1 MHYLMKDSSKNYA
14 SSSSSSSSPSPSSS
28 SSPSSPSAS
37 SSKSSSPSSPSNSSS
52 SSKSS
57 SSSPSSSSSASASS
71 SAAPFSALSAR
82 LELPFAVFCFFI
94 SPSAASSSN
103 DRFWPLRSSA
113 VGASAGAA
121 SVFTSS
127 DIFIRFFGIG
137 FELTNFRRRSLNW
150 KAPC

>member
-57 SSSPSSSSSASASS
+57 SSSPSSASSS
-71 SAAPFSALSAR
+71 SAAPFSALSAP

-127 DIFIRFFGIG
+127 DIFISFFGMG

-150 KAPC
+150 KPM

>member
-52 SSKSS
+52 SSSKSS
-57 SSSPSSSSSASASS
+57 SSSPSASS
-71 SAAPFSALSAR
+71 SAAPFSALSAP
-82 LELPFAVFCFFI
+82 LELPFAVLAFFI
-94 SPSAASSSN
+94 SPSAASASN
-103 DRFWPLRSSA
+103 DRFCPLRSSA
-113 VGASAGAA
+113 DGASTGAA

-127 DIFIRFFGIG
+127 DIFIRFFGMG

-150 KAPC
+150 KPH

>member
-1 MHYLMKDSSKNYA
+1 MKDSSKNYA

-71 SAAPFSALSAR
+71 SSAAPFSALSAP
-82 LELPFAVFCFFI
+82 LELPFAVFAFLI

-113 VGASAGAA
+113 VTASAGA

-137 FELTNFRRRSLNW
+137 FELTNFRRRSLNS
-150 KAPC
+150 PC

>member
-1 MHYLMKDSSKNYA
+1 MRKDSCYNYA

-52 SSKSS
+52 SSSKSS
-57 SSSPSSSSSASASS
+57 SSSPSSSSSA
-71 SAAPFSALSAR
+71 PFSALSAP
-82 LELPFAVFCFFI
+82 LELPFAVFSFLI
-94 SPSAASSSN
+94 SPSAASASI
-103 DRFWPLRSSA
+103 DRFCPLRSSA

-127 DIFIRFFGIG
+127 DIFISFFGIG
-137 FELTNFRRRSLNW
+137 FELTNFRR
-150 KAPC
+150 